1 MTDILLIDDSEF
13 DRQLVLRLLSSEPN
27 WNAEACQCGDEALQ
41 RLEKRD
47 FDLVVTDLRMPGMDG
62 LEVIQKIHERHPM
75 VPVILIT
82 SYGNEDIAMQAL
94 QQGAASYVPKRSMAV
109 RLPESVRAV
118 LSVSRRER
126 KFAEAVELIDSQ
138 RTTITVPNDRAVV
151 SNVVAWMQEQ
161 ATQYG
166 VVESHDAVRLGVALE
181 ESLMNAIIHGNL
193 EVSSELRQQ
202 GDGSLYDDFIKMQA
216 LQEPFCRRRV
226 IVTAVLNSETATFEI
241 RDEGPG
247 FCLSAL
253 PDPLNPENL
262 LRPSGRGLLLIQA
275 FMDDVVFNDKGNCI
289 TMTRRRES
297 VDSVKA
303 VEQED
308 ASFKSKAT
316 ASV

>member
-166 VVESHDAVRLGVALE
+166 VVKSHDAVRLGVALE

-202 GDGSLYDDFIKMQA
+202 GDGSLYDDFIKMHA

>member
-13 DRQLVLRLLSSEPN
+13 DRQLVLKLLSTEPN
-27 WNAEACQCGDEALQ
+27 WNAEACQCGAEALE

-82 SYGNEDIAMQAL
+82 SYGNEEIAMQAL

-109 RLPESVRAV
+109 RLPESVRTV

-138 RTTITVPNDRAVV
+138 RTTITVPNDRAFV
-151 SNVVAWMQEQ
+151 SSVVAWMQEQ
-161 ATQYG
+161 ATLYG
-166 VVESHDAVRLGVALE
+166 VVEAHDAVRLGVALE
-181 ESLMNAIIHGNL
+181 EALMNAIVHGNL
-193 EVSSELRQQ
+193 EVSSELRQH
-202 GDGSLYDDFIKMQA
+202 GDGSLYDDFIKMHA

-226 IVTAVLNSETATFEI
+226 TVTAVLNSQTATFEI

-253 PDPLNPENL
+253 PDPTNPENL
-262 LRPSGRGLLLIQA
+262 LRPCGRGLLLIQA
-275 FMDDVVFNDKGNCI
+275 FMDDVAFNDKGNCI
-289 TMTRRRES
+289 TMSRRRKPGHS
-297 VDSVKA
+297 AKPA
-303 VEQED
+303 EQQD
-308 ASFKSKAT
+308 ASCKSRAAT
-316 ASV
+316 SV